1 MRKVITLFLLI
12 MAVAVHAQTAGQA
25 RKVLDK
31 AAAVVGRPGGASAQ
45 FSIRS
50 GKGGTV
56 AGTIAIK
63 GKKFYASTPQAKVWF
78 DGKTQWSYLK
88 STDEVNISTPTAA
101 QQAQMNPYQFLTLYK
116 SGYKLSVKQSGAG
129 YVVTMK
135 ATSGARALKTII
147 VTVGRNYVPS
157 KVQYQQG
164 GGWTTITLSRF
175 QAKNQSDAT
184 FRFNRKLCPHAEI
197 IDLR

>member
-1 MRKVITLFLLI
+1 MKKVITFLLLI
-12 MAVAVHAQTAGQA
+12 IAVAVHAQTAGQA

-31 AAAVVGRPGGASAQ
+31 TAAVVGRAGGASAQ
-45 FSIRS
+45 FTLRG
-50 GKGGTV
+50 GKGASTS
-56 AGTIAIK
+56 GTIAVK
-63 GKKFYASTPQAKVWF
+63 GRKFFVSTPQAKVWF

-88 STDEVNISTPTAA
+88 STDEVNISTPTEA
-101 QQAQMNPYQFLTLYK
+101 QQAQMNPYQFIRLYK
-116 SGYKLSVKQSGAG
+116 SGYQLSMKKSGGG

-135 ATSGARALKTII
+135 ATNGARAIKTAII
-147 VTVGRNYVPS
+147 TVGSNYVPS

-164 GGWTTITLSRF
+164 SGWTTITLSRF